1 MDELDI
7 ITHIDGRR
15 IPRADVLAWEARRGA
30 IVARKLGIAEQ
41 SSDVGTLRRVVV
53 ERKRELGHARIE
65 RLLERELR
73 WSARVGR
80 LGAMLSGRRR
90 RACTIELTANTG
102 AAELVPRWYHDA
114 IMANDEVPLIAACPD
129 HYISRS
135 RPDGA
140 QEVIETTGG
149 APLAVRMFFDSSDL
163 ATLSTAADDAF
174 PTQWAG
180 VARSVDGT
188 PLGGIRHQFR
198 DDVRGFRVRLTVE
211 FPLTTPNFM
220 IAAHQWHLARE
231 FSNWIELANGI
242 V

>member
-1 MDELDI
+1 MPLDI
-7 ITHIDGRR
+7 TTHIDGRR
-15 IPRADVLAWEARRGA
+15 IPRADVLAWEARRAA
-30 IVARKLGIAEQ
+30 IVARKLGVIER
-41 SSDVGTLRRVVV
+41 SSDVVTLRRVVV

-65 RLLERELR
+65 QLLERELW
-73 WSARVGR
+73 WSAQVGW

-90 RACTIELTANTG
+90 PCTIELTADTG

-114 IMANDEVPLIAACPD
+114 MTANDEVPLIAACPD

-135 RPDGA
+135 HPDGR

-163 ATLSTAADDAF
+163 ATLTTAADRAF

-180 VARSVDGT
+180 IARGADGT

-198 DDVRGFRVRLTVE
+198 DESRGCHVRLTVE
-211 FPLTTPNFM
+211 FPLTTPSFM
-220 IAAHQWHLARE
+220 IAAHQWHLACE
-231 FSNWIELANGI
+231 FSNWIEAANGTG
-242 V
+242 